1 MVDSRFCV
9 EVISQTPNPQQ
20 TMYAAMHQDYAEVF
34 VAHDRNEWPSE
45 ERCGPIIVNNL
56 LKGGRGHYGCYDAKT
71 EVLTG
76 RGWLAWPFVMPHHK
90 LLAVDIESGTCRFE
104 QPSALQRIACH
115 GDRLYGVSSAF
126 LDFRVT
132 LDHRMVVSHRKKT
145 GGFSDWYFSPASD
158 VIGRPVRYLL
168 NSCLEESSRGL
179 PDGMPENIDSL
190 TAFKVAGFF
199 FGDGVRSKNAEPSC
213 VRFRIRR
220 PKKVAYLL
228 SLGLKTFERKGD
240 RFTIEHQS
248 LARWIHANFSGENGK
263 VVPEW
268 ILTLPEAE
276 TAAFW
281 DGLKNSDG
289 TRITNKSWAYDSC
302 EKEALDL
309 IQAAAH
315 INGFSANMTLNNPND
330 GIGHNNHE
338 PCWRLTISEHSTRRV
353 ETSQGRSPG
362 ITETQDTY
370 TGHVYCAT
378 VSTGALMVRRNNKAF
393 VSGNCLEHP
402 QIVFNVGWFPHSTMQ
417 QIRTHRVG
425 VSFDVQCLA
434 GNTRIKKWDG
444 EWITIKDLFDLQEDR
459 RPLLRSFCEETRT
472 FTGNPIGDVF
482 QSGVKNLYRMTLAN
496 GNSILASADH
506 RFLSADGWKRM
517 HELCPGQKLVCNGR
531 AGAAADFY
539 TDRAWLS
546 TQLQESHPME
556 IAKSLNVSY
565 EVIKKYAYKHGLT
578 WEKRPTGIQQGRR
591 MPKWSQFKDKPFTKE
606 HVRWWMKRISK
617 KLLNGQ
623 SCYCCGIDDGLVLHH
638 VVPVDE
644 DIRQAYNYSNLMTL
658 CRGCHASAHAP
669 RLHPNLSEIA
679 SIEAEGDGL
688 TYDISMGS
696 SIHNFV
702 AEGIVTHNSF
712 RYTGQRIL
720 DVVDGKRDVEE
731 VFYLRPLG
739 DYSDRQGKKYEYT
752 TEARQQDLD
761 WCLEASRRYKTRIE
775 QGFAEEHA
783 RGLIPFDIRQHWV
796 MSANVRSI
804 MHILD
809 LRWPANAQLEAQKLC
824 DAIFPHFELWVPAIA
839 EWYMKDRAK
848 KSRLSP

>member
-425 VSFDVQCLA
+425 VSFDCQ
-434 GNTRIKKWDG
+434 
-444 EWITIKDLFDLQEDR
+444 
-459 RPLLRSFCEETRT
+459 
-472 FTGNPIGDVF
+472 
-482 QSGVKNLYRMTLAN
+482 
-496 GNSILASADH
+496 
-506 RFLSADGWKRM
+506 
-517 HELCPGQKLVCNGR
+517 
-531 AGAAADFY
+531 
-539 TDRAWLS
+539 
-546 TQLQESHPME
+546 
-556 IAKSLNVSY
+556 
-565 EVIKKYAYKHGLT
+565 
-578 WEKRPTGIQQGRR
+578 
-591 MPKWSQFKDKPFTKE
+591 
-606 HVRWWMKRISK
+606 
-617 KLLNGQ
+617 
-623 SCYCCGIDDGLVLHH
+623 
-638 VVPVDE
+638 
-644 DIRQAYNYSNLMTL
+644 
-658 CRGCHASAHAP
+658 
-669 RLHPNLSEIA
+669 
-679 SIEAEGDGL
+679 
-688 TYDISMGS
+688 
-696 SIHNFV
+696 
-702 AEGIVTHNSF
+702 SF

-761 WCLEASRRYKTRIE
+761 WCLEASRRYKIRIE